1 MEDILILTQQK
12 TDSPNFIRRFV
23 YAMSSSAKVVDQG
36 WGGHGPFGPPR
47 SATGILEKITKAL
60 ADLGG
65 HTQRAAP

>member
-36 WGGHGPFGPPR
+36 QGGHGPFGPPR
-47 SATGILEKITKAL
+47 SATGY
-60 ADLGG
+60 
-65 HTQRAAP
+65 P

>member
-36 WGGHGPFGPPR
+36 QGGGPWPLWPPLDLLL
-47 SATGILEKITKAL
+47 ATH
-60 ADLGG
+60 DL
-65 HTQRAAP
+65 TS